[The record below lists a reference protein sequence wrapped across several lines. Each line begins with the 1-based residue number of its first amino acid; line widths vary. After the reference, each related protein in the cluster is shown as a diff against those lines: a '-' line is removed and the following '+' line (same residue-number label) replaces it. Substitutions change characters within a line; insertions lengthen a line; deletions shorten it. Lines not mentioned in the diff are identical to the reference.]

1 MEAYTG
7 FSEVY
12 DIFMDN
18 VPYKEWA
25 EYIIGL
31 LKEYGI
37 EDGILCELGCGTGKM
52 TKILSDSGFDM
63 IGIDSSADMLDI
75 ALEKRSNDGRILYLN
90 QDMKEMELYGT
101 VRAFVSCCDSVNY
114 LLTEDE
120 LSELFKLADN
130 YLDPKGLFIFDMNT
144 RYKYEELLADNVFAE
159 NREDASFIW
168 ENYYDA
174 EEGIN
179 EYDLTLFVKE
189 GELYRKYEETH
200 YQKAYDIDR
209 VKKLIEDSGLKL
221 IAVYD
226 AYTRDGV
233 REDSDRVVFVA
244 QEITKEAI

>member
-18 VPYKEWA
+18 VPYEEWA
-25 EYIIGL
+25 SYIIEI

-37 EDGILCELGCGTGKM
+37 EDGIVCELGCGTGKM
-52 TKILSDSGFDM
+52 AKILSDRGYDM

-75 ALEKRSNDGRILYLN
+75 ALESRSNDGRILYLN

-101 VRAFVSCCDSVNY
+101 VRAVISVCDSMNY
-114 LLTEDE
+114 LLSEDE
-120 LSELFKLADN
+120 LLTTFKLVNN
-130 YLDPKGLFIFDMNT
+130 YLDPKGIFIFDMNT

-159 NREDASFIW
+159 NREETSFIW
-168 ENYYDA
+168 ENYYD
-174 EEGIN
+174 EEERVN

-189 GELYRKYEETH
+189 GELYRKYEEVH
-200 YQKAYDIDR
+200 YQKAYDTDAVIS
-209 VKKLIEDSGLKL
+209 LIEKSGLKL

-226 AYTRDGV
+226 AYTKDEV
-233 REDSDRVVFVA
+233 RYDSERVIYIA
-244 QEITKEAI
+244 QEIHKEA